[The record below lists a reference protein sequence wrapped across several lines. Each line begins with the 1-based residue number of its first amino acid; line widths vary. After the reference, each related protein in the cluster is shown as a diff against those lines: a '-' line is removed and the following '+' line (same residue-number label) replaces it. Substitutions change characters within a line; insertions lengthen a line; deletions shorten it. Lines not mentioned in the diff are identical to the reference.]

1 MMRTLRCAIANVGI
15 VVLLAAT
22 AAAHGQSDPLIGRW
36 SDSIAKSRY
45 EPGPPPVSVTL
56 TYQRIAEGYAWVS
69 DGVDSQGRA
78 THSEGTIVSDG
89 IFRPASGGR
98 DWDELSF
105 KPIDA
110 FTSEVTRKKNGRVVQ
125 TALRV
130 LSHDGTTLTITTEGV
145 DASGRRIHDVVVYE
159 KQTPQP

>member
-1 MMRTLRCAIANVGI
+1 MMRTLRCAIANVGV

-22 AAAHGQSDPLIGRW
+22 AAGHGQSDPLVGRW
-36 SDSIAKSRY
+36 SVSIAKSQY

-56 TYQRIAEGYAWVS
+56 TCQRIAEGYAWVS
-69 DGVDSQGRA
+69 DGVGA
-78 THSEGTIVSDG
+78 THSEGTIVFDG
-89 IFRPASGGR
+89 IFRPASGNR
-98 DWDELSF
+98 DWDELAF
-105 KPIDA
+105 KTIDA

-159 KQTPQP
+159 KQTPSP